1 MNLMN
6 RKGDGMQA
14 PPGFAE
20 MRRHITG
27 FSLTIAISAT
37 AELGIADHLSGGPKT
52 ASELARL
59 GGVDE
64 DLLRRV
70 LRYLASEGVFEE
82 QAGDLFA
89 LTERSHWLRSDVPGS
104 LRPRAVY
111 TGSATNWTAWCHLLQ
126 ALKSGT
132 SAFHVAFG
140 EELFEYLRHHPD
152 AAARFNAFMAGQ
164 TAASVEAVLAA
175 YDFSGVRELADIGG
189 GRGALL
195 AGVLRAN
202 PAMRGIL
209 FDLSEAVATALP
221 LLQQAGVA
229 DRCKLVGGD
238 FFAAVPEGADLYALK
253 FILHDWTDEQCIRI
267 LENCRRAMARGG
279 RILIVEHL
287 IPDDPGPHIA
297 RFMDINMLVHTHGRE
312 RTRQEFERLLAAAGL
327 QLRHVAPTSIGLSTM
342 ECMAVQGTEQ

>member
-1 MNLMN
+1 
-6 RKGDGMQA
+6 MQPA
-14 PPGFAE
+14 PGFAE

-27 FSLTIAISAT
+27 FSVTIAISAV
-37 AELGIADHLSGGPKT
+37 AELGIADHLSNGPMT

-111 TGSATNWTAWCHLLQ
+111 TGSATNWMAWSHLLQ
-126 ALKSGT
+126 SLKSGT
-132 SAFHVAFG
+132 SAFQVTFG
-140 EELFEYLRHHPD
+140 EELFDYLRHHPD

-175 YDFSGVRELADIGG
+175 HDFTGVRELADIGG

-195 AGVLRAN
+195 AGVLRAH
-202 PAMRGIL
+202 PGMRGIL
-209 FDLSEAVATALP
+209 FDLPEAVATALP
-221 LLQQAGVA
+221 LLQNAGVA

-238 FFAAVPEGADLYALK
+238 FFEAVPEGADLYALK
-253 FILHDWTDEQCIRI
+253 FILHDWTDDQCVRI
-267 LENCRRAMARGG
+267 LKNCRRAMAPGA

-287 IPDDPGPHIA
+287 VPDDRGPHIA
-297 RFMDINMLVHTHGRE
+297 KFMDINMLVHTHGRE
-312 RTRQEFERLLAAAGL
+312 RTRQDFELLLAAAGL
-327 QLRHVAPTSIGLSTM
+327 QLRHVAPTSIGLSMLECLALHAM
-342 ECMAVQGTEQ
+342 EQ